1 MIDEYKA
8 YVEQIIEEYLPQ
20 SDGAFSR
27 LNEAMRYSVCL
38 GGKRIRPILMK
49 LAYEAVGATGN
60 IDAYMCAIEFVHTY
74 SLIHDDLPA
83 MDNDDLR
90 RGKPTN
96 HIQFDEATAI
106 LAGDGLL
113 TYAFEVMFADMTKE
127 DVDPAKVIAGG
138 ILASAAGVN
147 GMVAGQM
154 LDIQSEGKDIDIETL
169 DLIHLNKTGALLC
182 AATKMGAVL
191 GYGNSQEVAA
201 LEAYGM
207 YIGKVFQI
215 VDDILDE
222 TGEVEQLGKPINSDI
237 ENGKITYTRYYTS
250 QECYEIATKL
260 TDKAIK
266 CLDRVDGDT
275 EMLESIAKMLI
286 NRRK

>member
-1 MIDEYKA
+1 MIYEYKE
-8 YVEQIIEEYLPQ
+8 YVEQTIEKYLPK
-20 SDGAFSR
+20 SDGPFSR
-27 LNEAMRYSVCL
+27 LNEAMRYSACL
-38 GGKRIRPILMK
+38 GGKRIRPILMR
-49 LAYEAVGATGN
+49 LAYEAVGGTGN

-113 TYAFEVMFADMTKE
+113 TYAFEVMFADMTQ
-127 DVDPAKVIAGG
+127 DVDSAKVIAAG

-154 LDIQSEGKDIDIETL
+154 LDIQSEGKEIDIETL
-169 DLIHLNKTGALLC
+169 DLIHLNKTGALISG
-182 AATKMGAVL
+182 ATKMGAVL
-191 GYGNSQEVAA
+191 GYGNAQEVAA

-207 YIGKVFQI
+207 YLGKVFQI

-275 EMLESIAKMLI
+275 QMLEDIAKMLI
-286 NRRK
+286 DRRQ